1 MSAVR
6 GDPLRAPLLRPRDG
20 HRRQARELRPSW
32 APHRLRQSVGM
43 NFAAAAAGRPNLVD
57 ILIVDDDHE
66 ASDRLANILAA
77 AGHLTR
83 VASHGLEGLRQLA
96 TDPPDIILLDV
107 EVPILDFPGMT
118 DALAAQRAG
127 SIPVVLMSASRD
139 LEKIAGSIGTP
150 YYLKKPFGIGQVI
163 GLVKE
168 AIDARPL
175 MDR

>member
-1 MSAVR
+1 LA
-6 GDPLRAPLLRPRDG
+6 
-20 HRRQARELRPSW
+20 
-32 APHRLRQSVGM
+32 
-43 NFAAAAAGRPNLVD
+43 D
-57 ILIVDDDHE
+57 ILIVDDDNE

-83 VASHGLEGLRQLA
+83 VASNGLEGLQQLA
-96 TDPPDIILLDV
+96 TDPPDIVLLDV
-107 EVPILDFPGMT
+107 EVPLLEVPGMT
-118 DALAAQRAG
+118 DALAVQRAG
-127 SIPVVLMSASRD
+127 NRSIPVVLMSASRH

-175 MDR
+175 MDG